1 MNKYQHI
8 KNKQNYDKL
17 LNSGMFWEFHPELTG
32 IWNDDKIIIHDEK
45 RSMIDR
51 SESRMDRNYKKGLIS
66 EEQYQEY
73 LLEVQLMKKEMSEC
87 KNKDCEFP
95 KMKKPMIW
103 GDDDI
108 SDYCGVSCFVDDL
121 KRQLEDAKKS
131 LGESINYR
139 VFNLTADEAV
149 IALRIALQLKEKGD
163 E

>member
-1 MNKYQHI
+1 
-8 KNKQNYDKL
+8 
-17 LNSGMFWEFHPELTG
+17 
-32 IWNDDKIIIHDEK
+32 
-45 RSMIDR
+45 MIDR
-51 SESRMDRNYKKGLIS
+51 SESRMERNYKKGLIS

-73 LLEVQLMKKEMSEC
+73 LLEVQLMKKAMSEC

-149 IALRIALQLKEKGD
+149 IALRRAEQLKEKG